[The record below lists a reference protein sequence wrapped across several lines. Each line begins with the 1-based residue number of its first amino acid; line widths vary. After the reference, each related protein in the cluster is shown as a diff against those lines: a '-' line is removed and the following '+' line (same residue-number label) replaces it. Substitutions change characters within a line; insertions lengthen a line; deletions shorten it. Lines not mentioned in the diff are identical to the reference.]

1 MKYLVV
7 FRPQS
12 AAQPSD
18 DALARNKAAMAYIAD
33 LQEKGI
39 LEAGY
44 AFVTG
49 GGIGILEVPS
59 HEQLWQLLFAY
70 PLYSSHQWQVEPL
83 ADLGQGFDKGIAML
97 EKVAEN

>member
-18 DALARNKAAMAYIAD
+18 DALARNKAAMAYIAE
-33 LQEKGI
+33 LQEKSI

-49 GGIGILEVPS
+49 GGIGIVEAPS
-59 HEQLWQLLFAY
+59 HEQLWQILFAY
-70 PLYSSHQWQVEPL
+70 PMYSSFQWQVEPL
-83 ADLGQGFDKGIAML
+83 ADLRQVFDKGIAML
-97 EKVAEN
+97 EKVAEH